1 MKPMNTDTQQ
11 PALPMTK
18 PVTSRTLSRLT
29 PSELE
34 SLKKLAKQRGERMLK
49 MLDADD
55 EQQQHDTW
63 SRLL

>member
-1 MKPMNTDTQQ
+1 MKATNADTPQQ
-11 PALPMTK
+11 TLLPKVT

-34 SLKKLAKQRGERMLK
+34 SLKKLAKQRGEQMLK

-55 EQQQHDTW
+55 EPQQHDT
-63 SRLL
+63 